1 MQLVEGLLQAVY
13 VGLGGGFH
21 MGSDF
26 FELGQ
31 NLFLGEFLRRF
42 HRFIR
47 GVFLCR
53 SLRGYRFGYFCCLL
67 FFF

>member
-13 VGLGGGFH
+13 IGLGSGFYI
-21 MGSDF
+21 GSDF

-31 NLFLGEFLRRF
+31 NLIFGESLCRF
-42 HRFIR
+42 YRFPR
-47 GVFLCR
+47 SAFLCR
-53 SLRGYRFGYFCCLL
+53 SFRGYRFGNFCSFL